1 MLAGLN
7 LNNRLYGLLHK
18 HGGWKKDK
26 MLDSLRKLS
35 DGELAEDDAT
45 PLMPPDASSRKRKR
59 PKQRLKLERGQYT
72 W

>member
-1 MLAGLN
+1 
-7 LNNRLYGLLHK
+7 
-18 HGGWKKDK
+18 

-35 DGELAEDDAT
+35 DGELAEGDAT